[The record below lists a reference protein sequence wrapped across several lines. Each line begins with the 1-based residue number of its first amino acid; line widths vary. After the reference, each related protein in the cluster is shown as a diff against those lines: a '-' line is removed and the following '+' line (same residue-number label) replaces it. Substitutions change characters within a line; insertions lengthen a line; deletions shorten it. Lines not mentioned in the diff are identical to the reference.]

1 MNSTFSSSLCV
12 RVCFRRAAVEPGHW
26 ASPLL
31 RLSSSAVTSPLRKPR
46 LHLPHSQTNT
56 RRTPSPRPDR
66 RSSWHGG
73 ARNTRLRVW
82 LRFPLPLVAHLHSV
96 ALSHSPV
103 LIVAIARAPVHL
115 SISLALMGQRERRRN
130 FVILERKVREL
141 SCSK

>member
-1 MNSTFSSSLCV
+1 M
-12 RVCFRRAAVEPGHW
+12 CFRGAAVEPGHW

-82 LRFPLPLVAHLHSV
+82 LRFSPPSSLSLLMHLHSV
-96 ALSHSPV
+96 ALSHSRV
-103 LIVAIARAPVHL
+103 LIVAMLASNCTRPVQPLNLSLSGARVPCRL
-115 SISLALMGQRERRRN
+115 WWNRDRRN
-130 FVILERKVREL
+130 FVISGIKSFRIK
-141 SCSK
+141 